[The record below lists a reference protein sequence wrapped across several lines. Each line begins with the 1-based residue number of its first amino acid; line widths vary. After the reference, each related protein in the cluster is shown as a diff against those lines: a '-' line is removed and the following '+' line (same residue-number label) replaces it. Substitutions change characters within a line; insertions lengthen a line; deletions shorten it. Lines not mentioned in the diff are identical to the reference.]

1 MYGFGEGGDA
11 AGGGEFAFYLVDVRA
26 VGGDHA
32 LTVAE
37 NHVFAADAHG
47 DEEPRAGDGRR
58 TGAVHY
64 DAEFV
69 ERFAGDFRRIEQ
81 RGRRNHGR
89 AVLVVVHHGDVQLFT
104 QPAVDFEAL
113 RSLDVFE
120 VDAAEGRGDGLN
132 RADERFGVGLID
144 FDVESVDVCERL
156 EQHAF
161 AFHHGLACQSADIT
175 QSEDGGAVRNDCYQI
190 AFVGVAIHVVGIGL
204 DGAARG
210 CDAGRIGQ

>member
-1 MYGFGEGGDA
+1 M
-11 AGGGEFAFYLVDVRA
+11 
-26 VGGDHA
+26 
-32 LTVAE
+32 
-37 NHVFAADAHG
+37 
-47 DEEPRAGDGRR
+47 
-58 TGAVHY
+58 
-64 DAEFV
+64 
-69 ERFAGDFRRIEQ
+69 
-81 RGRRNHGR
+81 
-89 AVLVVVHHGDVQLFT
+89 LVVVHHGDVQLFA

-120 VDAAEGRGDGLN
+120 VDAAEGRGDGLD